1 MSGTASAQSSAEV
14 DPAYRRK
21 PPTALLDQIEQLQRD
36 GLLLLDHLTKR
47 PGRRFARSDTVVP
60 TAKPDN
66 DGVAAAEA
74 RQTAPDPAAPQE
86 APGPA
91 APQAAPTPAAPQAIP
106 AQAAAAPRDKIDDL
120 SLEPLT
126 LSPKELA
133 DKKQGLRDLVLLVDA
148 LARMA
153 DPVTPTT
160 IRNSRNGFL
169 KLLDLLIVSILLLCF
184 SVSIALLW
192 RADEARNLVT
202 QLRQT
207 QTAANDVYARL
218 RLLTATEHFAV
229 ECGGAKRSCETPSPN
244 QPVSQA
250 NQNPPNNGV
259 SPGQTINR
267 AAPTPN
273 EAATARLRYL
283 PFCRPARDAAGKE
296 KQEPFLAPR
305 SREAEGLCSSLAQHQ
320 IREELLFGRLQ
331 AWNCSLSQ
339 DSPQH
344 LILNLLVKRISDGP
358 GFDFANCPDS
368 SGPRTQVAT
377 GANCS
382 PTGSPSAASD
392 CASPSNTAGSEGDSE
407 TRNPIKDWRK
417 SEIRTIA
424 ILSLLMNHLLPA
436 LLALLGACVY
446 LLRLRLRQRAQS
458 ALETTGYAGT
468 FARLLMPA
476 AMGGLLSVVWSAGD
490 VINPTTVTISDLSL
504 SLTLMAFLLGYA
516 FDPVLEWLEGKIR
529 ETFLK
534 LNGET
539 KEVKVQ

>member
-1 MSGTASAQSSAEV
+1 MSGTDTAQSGAQV

-47 PGRRFARSDTVVP
+47 SGRRFTQSDTIVP
-60 TAKPDN
+60 KADQDNAKGGQPP
-66 DGVAAAEA
+66 
-74 RQTAPDPAAPQE
+74 APGSPQG

-91 APQAAPTPAAPQAIP
+91 APQAAPAPAAPQAMP
-106 AQAAAAPRDKIDDL
+106 AQASAAPRDKIDDL

-126 LSPKELA
+126 LSPKEVA
-133 DKKQGLRDLVLLVDA
+133 DKKHGEGLRDLVLLVDA

-169 KLLDLLIVSILLLCF
+169 KSLDLLILAILLICF

-218 RLLTATEHFAV
+218 RLLTAAEHFAM
-229 ECGGAKRSCETPSPN
+229 ECGGAKRSCDSPAQN
-244 QPVSQA
+244 QPVSQV
-250 NQNPPNNGV
+250 NQSLPNNGT
-259 SPGQTINR
+259 SPGQTSNR

-273 EAATARLRYL
+273 DAATAGLKYL

-368 SGPRTQVAT
+368 SVPGSQVAT
-377 GANCS
+377 EANCS
-382 PTGSPSAASD
+382 ATGSPSAASD
-392 CASPSNTAGSEGDSE
+392 CASASITARSEGHSE
-407 TRNPIKDWRK
+407 TRDPIKDWRK

-446 LLRLRLRQRAQS
+446 LLRLRFRQRAQS
-458 ALETTGYAGT
+458 ALETMGYAGT

-476 AMGGLLSVVWSAGD
+476 VMGGLLSVVWSGGD

-504 SLTLMAFLLGYA
+504 SLTFMAFLLGYA
-516 FDPVLEWLEGKIR
+516 FDPVLEWLESKIR